1 MHKKIVL
8 VILLILILIITCSC
22 GRTKVTDDTGQERE
36 IFYGLVIADTLYNGG
51 GIEEQTLYVAY
62 DRQTKICYLLAF
74 GGHRLAISPYYIV
87 KDGKPEIAIYGKNYK
102 EGYGDFK

>member
-36 IFYGLVIADTLYNGG
+36 MFYGLIIVDTLYDAGG
-51 GIEEQTLYVAY
+51 MIEQTLYVVY
-62 DRQTKICYLLAF
+62 DRQTKICYLMAF
-74 GGHRLAISPYYIV
+74 GASELAISPYYIV
-87 KDGKPEIAIYGKNYK
+87 KNGKPEIAIYGKNYK